1 MLGPQTQNPL
11 VNLQQLVSGI
21 IYSQVDVPFYGMSQ
35 TQPSYTYQMN
45 PCYPNL
51 GYNIGG

>member
-11 VNLQQLVSGI
+11 VNLQELVSGI
-21 IYSQVDVPFYGMSQ
+21 IYSQVVPPFYGMSQ
-35 TQPSYTYQMN
+35 PQLSYTYQMN
-45 PCYPNL
+45 PSHFNL